1 MLEILTVLPES
12 IAAQS
17 GFKPGDRIV
26 SINGE
31 DVCDDIDYKF
41 FVADE
46 HIIVKLRTK
55 QGRLRT
61 YAIDKAPDDTL
72 GIEFAPINIKRCR
85 NKCIFCFVDQMPAG
99 CRKSL
104 YIKDDDFR
112 ASFLHGNYIT
122 LGSLSEADWA
132 RIFKQRLSPLYISVH
147 TTDPLLRSFILGN
160 SKAPDIM
167 ASMRRLAAGGIRMHT
182 QIVLCPGV
190 NDGHYLER
198 TLDDLSGL
206 FPAVASVAVVPVGI
220 TSHRNDLFP
229 LGKFSRREARAVLD
243 MTVQFG
249 KACKKQFGSR
259 FVYASDEFY
268 IQAGEVFPSAS
279 FYEDFPQIENG
290 VGMVSTFLREVSRTR
305 VPARVQPVK
314 ITIATGVSFSK
325 VLKDIMP
332 RLRKVRGA
340 EINLVTVKN
349 VFFGPLVTVAGLL
362 TGSDLVKALQNRP
375 LGDRLLIPA
384 TMLKEEEDVF
394 LDDMTLSQLEE
405 RLNIAITP
413 VAGFRKLMNAIR
425 GNGRAGR

>member
-1 MLEILTVLPES
+1 
-12 IAAQS
+12 
-17 GFKPGDRIV
+17 
-26 SINGE
+26 
-31 DVCDDIDYKF
+31 
-41 FVADE
+41 
-46 HIIVKLRTK
+46 
-55 QGRLRT
+55 
-61 YAIDKAPDDTL
+61 
-72 GIEFAPINIKRCR
+72 
-85 NKCIFCFVDQMPAG
+85 
-99 CRKSL
+99 
-104 YIKDDDFR
+104 
-112 ASFLHGNYIT
+112 IT
-122 LGSLSEADWA
+122 LGSLSEADWD

-147 TTDPLLRSFILGN
+147 TTDPMLRSFILGN

-167 ASMRRLAAGGIRMHT
+167 TSLRRLAASGIRMHT

-190 NDGHYLER
+190 NDGKYLER

-220 TSHRNDLFP
+220 TSHRKELYP
-229 LGKFSRREARAVLD
+229 LRKFTAREARAVLA

-249 KACKKQFGSR
+249 KECKKQFGSR

-290 VGMVSTFLREVSRTR
+290 VGMVTTFLREVSRTTA
-305 VPARVQPVK
+305 PARVQPVK
-314 ITIATGVSFSK
+314 ITIATGASFSK

-332 RLRKVRGA
+332 RLGKIRGA
-340 EINLVTVKN
+340 DINLVTVKN

-362 TGSDLVKALQNRP
+362 TGSDLVKALQSRR

-394 LDDMTLSQLEE
+394 LDAMRLSQLEE

-413 VAGFRKLMNAIR
+413 VAGFRELMDVVR

>member
-1 MLEILTVLPES
+1 MLEILSVLPGS

-17 GFKPGDRIV
+17 GFKQGDRIV

-46 HIIVKLRTK
+46 HIVVKLRTK

-72 GIEFAPINIKRCR
+72 GVEFSPINIKRCR
-85 NKCIFCFVDQMPAG
+85 NKCIFCFVDQMPVG

-122 LGSLSEADWA
+122 LGSLSEADWD

-147 TTDPLLRSFILGN
+147 TTDPMLRSFILGN

-167 ASMRRLAAGGIRMHT
+167 TSMRRLAAAGIRMHT

-220 TSHRNDLFP
+220 TSHRKELYP
-229 LGKFSRREARAVLD
+229 LRKFTAREARAVLA

-249 KACKKQFGSR
+249 KECKKQFGSR

-290 VGMVSTFLREVSRTR
+290 VGMVTTFLREVSRTTA
-305 VPARVQPVK
+305 PARVQPVK
-314 ITIATGVSFSK
+314 ITIATGASFSK
-325 VLKDIMP
+325 VLKNIMP
-332 RLRKVRGA
+332 RLGKIRGA
-340 EINLVTVKN
+340 DINLVTVKN

-362 TGSDLVKALQNRP
+362 TGSDLVKALQSRR

-394 LDDMTLSQLEE
+394 LDAMRLSQLEE

-413 VAGFRKLMNAIR
+413 VAGFRELMDVVR

>member
-1 MLEILTVLPES
+1 MLDILSVLPES

-17 GFKPGDRIV
+17 GFKQGDRIV

-46 HIIVKLRTK
+46 HIVVKLRTK

-72 GIEFAPINIKRCR
+72 GIEFSPINIKRCR
-85 NKCIFCFVDQMPAG
+85 NKCIFCFVDQMPVG

-122 LGSLSEADWA
+122 LGSLSEADWD

-147 TTDPLLRSFILGN
+147 TTDPMLRSFILGN

-167 ASMRRLAAGGIRMHT
+167 TSLRRLAASGIRMHT

-190 NDGHYLER
+190 NDGKYLER

-220 TSHRNDLFP
+220 TSHRKELYP
-229 LGKFSRREARAVLD
+229 LRKFTAREARAVLA

-249 KACKKQFGSR
+249 KECKKQFGSR

-290 VGMVSTFLREVSRTR
+290 VGMVTTFLREVSRTTA
-305 VPARVQPVK
+305 PARVQPVK
-314 ITIATGVSFSK
+314 ITIATGASFSK

-332 RLRKVRGA
+332 RLGKIRGA
-340 EINLVTVKN
+340 DINLVTVKN

-362 TGSDLVKALQNRP
+362 TGSDLVKALQSRR

-394 LDDMTLSQLEE
+394 LDAMRLSQLEE

-413 VAGFRKLMNAIR
+413 VAGFRELMDVVR